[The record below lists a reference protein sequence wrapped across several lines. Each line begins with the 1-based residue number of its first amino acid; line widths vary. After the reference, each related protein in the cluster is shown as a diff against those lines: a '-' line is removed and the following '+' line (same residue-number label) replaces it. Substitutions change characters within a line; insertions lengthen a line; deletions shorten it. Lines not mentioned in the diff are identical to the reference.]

1 MSIIERINSSDD
13 IKKLSESELDALCAE
28 IREFLIKNVAQTG
41 GHLASNL
48 GTVELTVALHRVY
61 DTSVDRIVFDVGH
74 QSYTHKIITGRRD
87 DFPTLRQHGGLSGF
101 PKPYECADDAFVTGH
116 ASTSVSVATGMARA
130 RALTGD
136 KYDVAA
142 VIGDGAMTGGLAYEG
157 LEDAA
162 ACGEPI
168 VIILNDN
175 NMSISENVGGMS
187 RLLAA
192 MRYKPAYI
200 SFKRWYRAEFK
211 KLPALYR
218 FNHRVKEWFKSW
230 LLPDNTFSQC
240 RQSSDASNIAR
251 YAALKAGIPERAP
264 GNTVMCACASGMLAV
279 REGMDS
285 VLLGQNKTVL
295 VGGVE
300 SMTNAIYY
308 LSNVR
313 WGLKA
318 GSTELKDSL
327 TEAQFCSQPADIYG
341 RFNMGMTAENIA
353 EKYGIT
359 RTEQDEFA
367 LHSQEK
373 AAKAIAEGR
382 FKDEIIP
389 LTVPQGKKQ
398 PDLIFDTDEFPRQT
412 SMEALAKLKPAFK
425 PDGSVTAGNASGRND
440 GASALILTTESHAKE
455 LGLAPLA
462 RIKAIAN
469 AGVDPKYMGLGPVAA
484 VERIMAQ
491 TGYTLGDIQLIELN
505 EAFASQSIAC
515 IRQLNLEDRM
525 DIINVNGGAIALG
538 HPIGSSGSRIIVTLL
553 HEMRKRKLDLGLA
566 TLCVAGGMGMA
577 AIIETV

>member
-1 MSIIERINSSDD
+1 MDNIVIVEACRTAVGKFGGSLKPLSAADLAVETMKAAIERSGI
-13 IKKLSESELDALCAE
+13 DANE
-28 IREFLIKNVAQTG
+28 IDE
-41 GHLASNL
+41 
-48 GTVELTVALHRVY
+48 
-61 DTSVDRIVFDVGH
+61 VDFG
-74 QSYTHKIITGRRD
+74 
-87 DFPTLRQHGGLSGF
+87 
-101 PKPYECADDAFVTGH
+101 
-116 ASTSVSVATGMARA
+116 
-130 RALTGD
+130 
-136 KYDVAA
+136 
-142 VIGDGAMTGGLAYEG
+142 
-157 LEDAA
+157 
-162 ACGEPI
+162 
-168 VIILNDN
+168 
-175 NMSISENVGGMS
+175 
-187 RLLAA
+187 
-192 MRYKPAYI
+192 
-200 SFKRWYRAEFK
+200 
-211 KLPALYR
+211 
-218 FNHRVKEWFKSW
+218 
-230 LLPDNTFSQC
+230 QC

-440 GASALILTTESHAKE
+440 GASTLILTTESHAKE

-577 AIIETV
+577 AIVETV

>member
-1 MSIIERINSSDD
+1 MDNIVIVEACRTAVGKFGGSL
-13 IKKLSESELDALCAE
+13 KPLSAAD
-28 IREFLIKNVAQTG
+28 
-41 GHLASNL
+41 LA
-48 GTVELTVALHRVY
+48 
-61 DTSVDRIVFDVGH
+61 
-74 QSYTHKIITGRRD
+74 
-87 DFPTLRQHGGLSGF
+87 
-101 PKPYECADDAFVTGH
+101 
-116 ASTSVSVATGMARA
+116 VATM
-130 RALTGD
+130 
-136 KYDVAA
+136 KAA
-142 VIGDGAMTGGLAYEG
+142 VERSGIDVNEIDEVDFG
-157 LEDAA
+157 
-162 ACGEPI
+162 
-168 VIILNDN
+168 
-175 NMSISENVGGMS
+175 
-187 RLLAA
+187 
-192 MRYKPAYI
+192 
-200 SFKRWYRAEFK
+200 
-211 KLPALYR
+211 
-218 FNHRVKEWFKSW
+218 
-230 LLPDNTFSQC
+230 QC

-440 GASALILTTESHAKE
+440 GASALILTTESHARE

>member
-1 MSIIERINSSDD
+1 MDNIVIVEACRTAVGKFGGSLKPLSAADLAVATMKAAIERSGI
-13 IKKLSESELDALCAE
+13 DANE
-28 IREFLIKNVAQTG
+28 IDE
-41 GHLASNL
+41 
-48 GTVELTVALHRVY
+48 
-61 DTSVDRIVFDVGH
+61 VDFG
-74 QSYTHKIITGRRD
+74 
-87 DFPTLRQHGGLSGF
+87 
-101 PKPYECADDAFVTGH
+101 
-116 ASTSVSVATGMARA
+116 
-130 RALTGD
+130 
-136 KYDVAA
+136 
-142 VIGDGAMTGGLAYEG
+142 
-157 LEDAA
+157 
-162 ACGEPI
+162 
-168 VIILNDN
+168 
-175 NMSISENVGGMS
+175 
-187 RLLAA
+187 
-192 MRYKPAYI
+192 
-200 SFKRWYRAEFK
+200 
-211 KLPALYR
+211 
-218 FNHRVKEWFKSW
+218 
-230 LLPDNTFSQC
+230 QC

-318 GSTELKDSL
+318 GNTELKDSL

-353 EKYGIT
+353 EKYAVT
-359 RTEQDEFA
+359 RIEQDEFA

-373 AAKAIAEGR
+373 AARAIAEGR

-412 SMEALAKLKPAFK
+412 SIEALAKLKPAFK

-455 LGLAPLA
+455 LGLTPLA
-462 RIKAIAN
+462 RIKAISN

-484 VERIMAQ
+484 VNRIMAQ
-491 TGYTLGDIQLIELN
+491 TGYSLNDMQLIELN

-538 HPIGSSGSRIIVTLL
+538 HPIGSSGSRKIVTLL
-553 HEMRKRKLDLGLA
+553 HEMRKRQLDLGLA

>member
-1 MSIIERINSSDD
+1 MDNIVIVEACRTAVGKFGGSLKPLYAADLAVETMKAAIERSGI
-13 IKKLSESELDALCAE
+13 DANE
-28 IREFLIKNVAQTG
+28 IDE
-41 GHLASNL
+41 
-48 GTVELTVALHRVY
+48 
-61 DTSVDRIVFDVGH
+61 VDFG
-74 QSYTHKIITGRRD
+74 
-87 DFPTLRQHGGLSGF
+87 
-101 PKPYECADDAFVTGH
+101 
-116 ASTSVSVATGMARA
+116 
-130 RALTGD
+130 
-136 KYDVAA
+136 
-142 VIGDGAMTGGLAYEG
+142 
-157 LEDAA
+157 
-162 ACGEPI
+162 
-168 VIILNDN
+168 
-175 NMSISENVGGMS
+175 
-187 RLLAA
+187 
-192 MRYKPAYI
+192 
-200 SFKRWYRAEFK
+200 
-211 KLPALYR
+211 
-218 FNHRVKEWFKSW
+218 
-230 LLPDNTFSQC
+230 QC

-251 YAALKAGIPERAP
+251 YAALKAGIPERSP

>member
-1 MSIIERINSSDD
+1 MDNIVIVEACRTAVGKFGGSLKPLSAADLAVETMKAAIERSGI
-13 IKKLSESELDALCAE
+13 DANE
-28 IREFLIKNVAQTG
+28 IDE
-41 GHLASNL
+41 
-48 GTVELTVALHRVY
+48 
-61 DTSVDRIVFDVGH
+61 VDFG
-74 QSYTHKIITGRRD
+74 
-87 DFPTLRQHGGLSGF
+87 
-101 PKPYECADDAFVTGH
+101 
-116 ASTSVSVATGMARA
+116 
-130 RALTGD
+130 
-136 KYDVAA
+136 
-142 VIGDGAMTGGLAYEG
+142 
-157 LEDAA
+157 
-162 ACGEPI
+162 
-168 VIILNDN
+168 
-175 NMSISENVGGMS
+175 
-187 RLLAA
+187 
-192 MRYKPAYI
+192 
-200 SFKRWYRAEFK
+200 
-211 KLPALYR
+211 
-218 FNHRVKEWFKSW
+218 
-230 LLPDNTFSQC
+230 QC

-251 YAALKAGIPERAP
+251 YAALKAGIPERSP

>member
-1 MSIIERINSSDD
+1 MDNIVIVEACRTAVGKFGGSLKPLSAADLAVATMKAAIERSGIDVD
-13 IKKLSESELDALCAE
+13 E
-28 IREFLIKNVAQTG
+28 IDE
-41 GHLASNL
+41 
-48 GTVELTVALHRVY
+48 
-61 DTSVDRIVFDVGH
+61 VDFG
-74 QSYTHKIITGRRD
+74 
-87 DFPTLRQHGGLSGF
+87 
-101 PKPYECADDAFVTGH
+101 
-116 ASTSVSVATGMARA
+116 
-130 RALTGD
+130 
-136 KYDVAA
+136 
-142 VIGDGAMTGGLAYEG
+142 
-157 LEDAA
+157 
-162 ACGEPI
+162 
-168 VIILNDN
+168 
-175 NMSISENVGGMS
+175 
-187 RLLAA
+187 
-192 MRYKPAYI
+192 
-200 SFKRWYRAEFK
+200 
-211 KLPALYR
+211 
-218 FNHRVKEWFKSW
+218 
-230 LLPDNTFSQC
+230 QC

>member
-1 MSIIERINSSDD
+1 MDN
-13 IKKLSESELDALCAE
+13 
-28 IREFLIKNVAQTG
+28 
-41 GHLASNL
+41 
-48 GTVELTVALHRVY
+48 
-61 DTSVDRIVFDVGH
+61 
-74 QSYTHKIITGRRD
+74 
-87 DFPTLRQHGGLSGF
+87 
-101 PKPYECADDAFVTGH
+101 
-116 ASTSVSVATGMARA
+116 
-130 RALTGD
+130 
-136 KYDVAA
+136 
-142 VIGDGAMTGGLAYEG
+142 
-157 LEDAA
+157 
-162 ACGEPI
+162 I
-168 VIILNDN
+168 VIV
-175 NMSISENVGGMS
+175 EACRTAVGKFGGS
-187 RLLAA
+187 LKPLSAADLAVETMKA
-192 MRYKPAYI
+192 AIDRSGIDANEI
-200 SFKRWYRAEFK
+200 DEVDFG
-211 KLPALYR
+211 
-218 FNHRVKEWFKSW
+218 
-230 LLPDNTFSQC
+230 QC

-398 PDLIFDTDEFPRQT
+398 PDFIFDTDEFPRQT

>member
-1 MSIIERINSSDD
+1 MDNIVIVEACRTAVGKFGGSLKPLSAADLAVETMKAAIERSGIDVN
-13 IKKLSESELDALCAE
+13 E
-28 IREFLIKNVAQTG
+28 IDE
-41 GHLASNL
+41 
-48 GTVELTVALHRVY
+48 
-61 DTSVDRIVFDVGH
+61 VDFG
-74 QSYTHKIITGRRD
+74 
-87 DFPTLRQHGGLSGF
+87 
-101 PKPYECADDAFVTGH
+101 
-116 ASTSVSVATGMARA
+116 
-130 RALTGD
+130 
-136 KYDVAA
+136 
-142 VIGDGAMTGGLAYEG
+142 
-157 LEDAA
+157 
-162 ACGEPI
+162 
-168 VIILNDN
+168 
-175 NMSISENVGGMS
+175 
-187 RLLAA
+187 
-192 MRYKPAYI
+192 
-200 SFKRWYRAEFK
+200 
-211 KLPALYR
+211 
-218 FNHRVKEWFKSW
+218 
-230 LLPDNTFSQC
+230 QC

-425 PDGSVTAGNASGRND
+425 PDGRVTAGNASGRND

-577 AIIETV
+577 AIVETV

>member
-1 MSIIERINSSDD
+1 MDN
-13 IKKLSESELDALCAE
+13 
-28 IREFLIKNVAQTG
+28 
-41 GHLASNL
+41 
-48 GTVELTVALHRVY
+48 
-61 DTSVDRIVFDVGH
+61 
-74 QSYTHKIITGRRD
+74 
-87 DFPTLRQHGGLSGF
+87 
-101 PKPYECADDAFVTGH
+101 
-116 ASTSVSVATGMARA
+116 
-130 RALTGD
+130 
-136 KYDVAA
+136 
-142 VIGDGAMTGGLAYEG
+142 
-157 LEDAA
+157 
-162 ACGEPI
+162 I
-168 VIILNDN
+168 VIV
-175 NMSISENVGGMS
+175 EACRTAVGKFGGS
-187 RLLAA
+187 LKPLSAADLAVETMKA
-192 MRYKPAYI
+192 AIDRSGIDANEI
-200 SFKRWYRAEFK
+200 DEVDFG
-211 KLPALYR
+211 
-218 FNHRVKEWFKSW
+218 
-230 LLPDNTFSQC
+230 QC

>member
-1 MSIIERINSSDD
+1 MDNIVIVEACRTAVGKFGGSLKPLSAADLAVATMKAAIERSGI
-13 IKKLSESELDALCAE
+13 DANE
-28 IREFLIKNVAQTG
+28 IDE
-41 GHLASNL
+41 
-48 GTVELTVALHRVY
+48 
-61 DTSVDRIVFDVGH
+61 VDFG
-74 QSYTHKIITGRRD
+74 
-87 DFPTLRQHGGLSGF
+87 
-101 PKPYECADDAFVTGH
+101 
-116 ASTSVSVATGMARA
+116 
-130 RALTGD
+130 
-136 KYDVAA
+136 
-142 VIGDGAMTGGLAYEG
+142 
-157 LEDAA
+157 
-162 ACGEPI
+162 
-168 VIILNDN
+168 
-175 NMSISENVGGMS
+175 
-187 RLLAA
+187 
-192 MRYKPAYI
+192 
-200 SFKRWYRAEFK
+200 
-211 KLPALYR
+211 
-218 FNHRVKEWFKSW
+218 
-230 LLPDNTFSQC
+230 QC

-318 GSTELKDSL
+318 GNTELKDSL

-353 EKYGIT
+353 EKYAVT
-359 RTEQDEFA
+359 RIEQDEFA

-373 AAKAIAEGR
+373 AARAIAEGR

-412 SMEALAKLKPAFK
+412 SIEALAKLKPAFK

-455 LGLAPLA
+455 LGLTPLA
-462 RIKAIAN
+462 RIKAISN
-469 AGVDPKYMGLGPVAA
+469 AGVDPKYMGLGPVA
-484 VERIMAQ
+484 VVNRIMAQ
-491 TGYTLGDIQLIELN
+491 TGYSLNDMQLIELN

-553 HEMRKRKLDLGLA
+553 HEMRKRQLDLGLA

>member
-1 MSIIERINSSDD
+1 MDNIVIVEACRTAVGKFGGSLKPLSAADLAVETMKAAIERSGIDVN
-13 IKKLSESELDALCAE
+13 E
-28 IREFLIKNVAQTG
+28 IDE
-41 GHLASNL
+41 
-48 GTVELTVALHRVY
+48 
-61 DTSVDRIVFDVGH
+61 VDFG
-74 QSYTHKIITGRRD
+74 
-87 DFPTLRQHGGLSGF
+87 
-101 PKPYECADDAFVTGH
+101 
-116 ASTSVSVATGMARA
+116 
-130 RALTGD
+130 
-136 KYDVAA
+136 
-142 VIGDGAMTGGLAYEG
+142 
-157 LEDAA
+157 
-162 ACGEPI
+162 
-168 VIILNDN
+168 
-175 NMSISENVGGMS
+175 
-187 RLLAA
+187 
-192 MRYKPAYI
+192 
-200 SFKRWYRAEFK
+200 
-211 KLPALYR
+211 
-218 FNHRVKEWFKSW
+218 
-230 LLPDNTFSQC
+230 QC

-515 IRQLNLEDRM
+515 IRQLNLEDSM
-525 DIINVNGGAIALG
+525 DIIIVNGGALALG